1 MATADSTTQASTGV
15 VILGGEAVETSSVP
29 FESLDQRSHSHHE
42 SVQVQAA
49 VLQPKVHEAIS
60 IGLTGFSTAAAGQS
74 PHDLMGP
81 KRKRSM
87 SFESNP
93 AIRKRQAVRLL
104 KKLKTTI
111 DEYATRV
118 GQQAVVVT
126 CTMKS
131 PSGGSTFKAFG
142 AAPLEG
148 IVREHKDS
156 IIKELNMAAQNQIMP
171 QPCPGDKFELPPLV
185 VEGVC
190 VPLDKMTQAQL
201 RAFIPGMLKASLQRG
216 KPGWG
221 KEDMRPA
228 WWPENVPWQNVRS
241 DVRSEQQKEHQSWTD
256 ALRTIVRACYHYHNR
271 VDLVSCE
278 RSEAELEAE
287 KEVHRN
293 ERLGEVVLHHIQ
305 PDGTMILQHTLQQTD
320 ALPVTMSVQPIPQS
334 EISTLAEVAV
344 SQEGMGR
351 SEASNSAINAL
362 AAAVSGSG
370 NIAGAQFTAVL
381 QQGEVGSMATLIG
394 QDPSSGAQ
402 LINIPISQEML
413 QNALASE
420 HVMIPTAN
428 HQVEVAS
435 VAHAD
440 EVGAINVAISGASVE
455 HVTAAQ
461 VISQVVIGQPVNQQ
475 GTGGTPETV
484 EVEVDIIS
492 HEQQH

>member
-1 MATADSTTQASTGV
+1 
-15 VILGGEAVETSSVP
+15 
-29 FESLDQRSHSHHE
+29 
-42 SVQVQAA
+42 
-49 VLQPKVHEAIS
+49 
-60 IGLTGFSTAAAGQS
+60 
-74 PHDLMGP
+74 
-81 KRKRSM
+81 M

-126 CTMKS
+126 CTTKS
-131 PSGGSTFKAFG
+131 SSGGSTFKVFG

-156 IIKELNMAAQNQIMP
+156 IIKELNVAAQNQSLP
-171 QPCPGDKFELPPLV
+171 QPSPGDKFELPPLI
-185 VEGVC
+185 VEGVH

-221 KEDMRPA
+221 KEDMRPV
-228 WWPENVPWQNVRS
+228 WWPDNVPWQNVRS
-241 DVRSEQQKEHQSWTD
+241 DVRTEQQKEHQSWTD
-256 ALRTIVRACYHYHNR
+256 ALRSIVRSCYHYHNR
-271 VDLVSCE
+271 LDLVSCE
-278 RSEAELEAE
+278 RSDAELEAE
-287 KEVHRN
+287 KDVHHN

-320 ALPVTMSVQPIPQS
+320 ALPVSMTVQSIPHS

-344 SQEGMGR
+344 SQEGVGTP
-351 SEASNSAINAL
+351 EASTSAISAL

-370 NIAGAQFTAVL
+370 NLGGTQFTAVL
-381 QQGEVGSMATLIG
+381 QQGEVGSVATLIG
-394 QDPSSGAQ
+394 QDPSGTQ

-440 EVGAINVAISGASVE
+440 EAGAINMTLSG
-455 HVTAAQ
+455 
-461 VISQVVIGQPVNQQ
+461 
-475 GTGGTPETV
+475 GTGGTPQTV

-492 HEQQH
+492 HEQQQ